1 MYEGKLR
8 KITLTVLVLYT
19 LLTLFFLFI
28 GFGRGDQL
36 QTMRFNLA
44 FEKIPLHYPFGRA
57 FLIWFFDMGNFF
69 AFIPFGI
76 VIPLLYRCTFAKF
89 TLYFLISITFIETVQ
104 MITGLGA
111 FDVND
116 ITINTVGAIVGFYSQ
131 RVIVSQKDE
140 IKGMLKIIF
149 SSIFFS
155 IITFIVISSI
165 NKYMDTPGSTVALN
179 DYSNTIDNLIL
190 DEDLSHFDVN
200 QELIKPQDNKYALNH
215 PSEITITQLNGDY
228 KEITGYVAIPDDA
241 FLEDSDG
248 RMTITFISEGIEI
261 YGLDFEA
268 NKDKN
273 QYLSF
278 QTPLDGVDRLEIHF
292 SYDGSD
298 TNLSSKTVLWDTYF
312 IEYNG
317 GQRALNKVNGF
328 LRTLIKQK

>member
-8 KITLTVLVLYT
+8 KITLTLLVVYA

-28 GFGRGDQL
+28 GFGRGYQSE
-36 QTMRFNLA
+36 TMRFNLV

-57 FLIWFFDMGNFF
+57 FSIWFFDMGNFIV
-69 AFIPFGI
+69 FIPFGI

-89 TLYFLISITFIETVQ
+89 ILYFLISITFIEVVQ
-104 MITGLGA
+104 MITCLGA

-116 ITINTVGAIVGFYSQ
+116 ITINTVGAIVGFCSQ

-140 IKGMLKIIF
+140 LKGMIKIII
-149 SSIFFS
+149 SSIAFS
-155 IITFIVISSI
+155 IITFIVIASI
-165 NKYMDTPGSTVALN
+165 NKYMETPGSSVALN

-190 DEDLSHFDVN
+190 DEDLSDFVVN
-200 QELIKPQDNKYALNH
+200 QEPIKPQDNKYGLNH

-228 KEITGYVAIPDDA
+228 KEITGYIAIPDDE

-248 RMTITFISEGIEI
+248 RMKITFISEGIEI
-261 YGLDFEA
+261 YGLSFEK
-268 NKDKN
+268 NKDEN
-273 QYLSF
+273 QYLTF
-278 QTPLDGVDRLEIHF
+278 QAPLDGVNRLEIHF

-298 TNLSSKTVLWDTYF
+298 TNLSSKTVLWDTYL

-328 LRTLIKQK
+328 LRNLIRKR